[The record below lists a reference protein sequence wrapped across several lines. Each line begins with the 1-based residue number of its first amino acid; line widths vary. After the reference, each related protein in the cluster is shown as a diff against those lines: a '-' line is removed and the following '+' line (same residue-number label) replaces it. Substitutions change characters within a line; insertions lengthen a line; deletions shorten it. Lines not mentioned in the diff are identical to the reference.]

1 MTLVYIVLGILVLGA
16 GGLFA
21 LTFEMEPQVRLVE
34 KVFPDDQFP
43 R

>member
-1 MTLVYIVLGILVLGA
+1 MTLVYIVLGILVLAA

-21 LTFEMEPQVRLVE
+21 LTFQMEPDVRLVE